1 MQLGTGANV
10 LDLGDLDKVVDSLA
24 VVFEVE
30 AGVLKGDGELYD
42 GLADLVDLL
51 MGRDLL
57 RNSFSACAL
66 FGPFTSQLV
75 QC

>member
-1 MQLGTGANV
+1 MYQVQLGTGANV

-30 AGVLKGDGELYD
+30 AGVLKGDRELYD

-66 FGPFTSQLV
+66 F
-75 QC
+75 